1 MEMQYKVVVWFT
13 TIIKFWGKN
22 SRYPL
27 LWPNMIWFV
36 TSKSGGGGRHEQRS

>member
-1 MEMQYKVVVWFT
+1 MQIRSSVVVWFT

-22 SRYPL
+22 ARYPL

-36 TSKSGGGGRHEQRS
+36 TSKSGGGGRYEQRS